1 METGF
6 LFLPLSRLRRVD
18 AFIRVYCSL
27 PHIKMLGKI
36 GKSGMSESVY
46 SPLWGW
52 MVNGGNRYL
61 TPAAQIRVLSEIES
75 GRWCLMPR
83 WRAAEAASG
92 SGARTKD
99 SLFFRVTAAKHACV
113 RACVQLLQALSTFT
127 SHLYSVMCVIEFLH
141 ISHRVRR
148 CLLALDEVHCSF
160 HMTSA

>member
-27 PHIKMLGKI
+27 PHIKMLGK
-36 GKSGMSESVY
+36 SGMSESV
-46 SPLWGW
+46 LQL
-52 MVNGGNRYL
+52 NGGNRYL

-92 SGARTKD
+92 SGARQD